1 MLIKTLFKKDIF
13 RPINGV
19 VKAEELDESSV
30 WQELD
35 EFVITR
41 ELDKHLRKFL
51 TAYLESIDNKKNPA
65 ITGKMGVWIAGW
77 FGCGKSHFLKVL
89 SYLLDNEPHSYEGQ
103 TKRAVEFFEDKIEDA
118 MLLADAKRAV
128 ASNTDAILFN
138 IDSKADPR
146 AGREAI
152 LGVFLKVLNELQG
165 YDGDH
170 PHIAHMERHLD
181 GKGKLAEFHA
191 AYKELTGD
199 DWIAERDAYE
209 FNQDQVVEALSKTLS
224 QSQESCTKWIDNAE
238 TNFALNVEN
247 FCGWVRQ
254 YLDSKGTDHR
264 LVFFVDEIGQFIG
277 TDGHLMLSLQTIAED
292 LGTACDGRAWVVVTS
307 QEEIDKIIGELK
319 TAAKNDF
326 SKIQARFPTR
336 LRLSSSNADEVIQAR
351 LLAKCDE
358 VVDDLRAL
366 FQAKGDILRHQLTFT
381 DCGMTFK
388 PYRDA
393 DDFVVN
399 YPFAPYQ
406 FQLVQRVF
414 ESIRRVGA
422 TGLHLSQGERS
433 TLDAFQSAAKSV
445 ATQEIGVLVPLYEFY
460 PAIESFLDTV
470 VKRTIDQAA
479 ENAGLEPFDVQL
491 LKVLFLIRY
500 VEEMKG
506 TVDNLVTLCLDEI
519 DADRLALRRRIEDS
533 LGRLEKETL
542 INRSGDVYFFLTNEE
557 RDVSREIKSV
567 DVSGA
572 EQARLL
578 GELIFEDV
586 LKGQRK
592 HRYPPNK
599 MDFTFAR
606 ICDMHPVGG
615 RVEGDLV
622 VSVISPLADDYEMY
636 ADNKCVLDSAAENG
650 QVLIRLKDNDK
661 LGREVRTYAQT
672 EKYLKTKSDTGLP
685 DSAKR
690 ILRDNADDNRQ
701 RRGFLT
707 SLLSE
712 MLEEADCFVAGQTP
726 KLKAASP
733 AARLDEA
740 LEYLVT
746 NTFNKMGY
754 LKHLHPEP
762 LKEIQAVLRSNDVGQ
777 LTLDLTLDE
786 SNPQAVD
793 EIRNYVE
800 LCAAANK
807 QIVLYDMLEGRYARR
822 PYGWPSEQTLILL
835 ARLIVLGEVSILMEA
850 AVVHVDK
857 VYAALSTSAKWRKIT
872 VIKRHSTDPKAL
884 QAARALGKDVFSQM
898 GPDGEDA
905 LFDFLTA
912 RLRTWQTSLTSYK
925 SLAETGAYPGREEID
940 GGLTLINAL
949 LACDASVKFIERF
962 NGRKND
968 LLDLCDNYHDLEHFY
983 EHQKP
988 TWDKLRKAHD
998 RFGLN
1003 RMELDQDDR
1012 AAPAMRRMKEI
1023 LTAKAPYGLVK
1034 DAEGLIKTVEEVNTA
1049 LVSAKRTEALAHI
1062 EQLFSQV
1069 LQEVGEATGDAG
1081 AGAQKLVKEDKSSYG
1096 SQTLRDGCL
1105 GPLEKLR
1112 KSVEQQESL
1121 AHIAQAVQEAE
1132 RALDGA
1138 FVKIDEFLKKKQ
1150 PQKQDDDQPA
1160 VAIKPR
1166 KEIKPSSLVKTTYLE
1181 TQDDVDGFLDALR
1194 QELEDALARGERIQ
1208 IR

>member
-1 MLIKTLFKKDIF
+1 MLIKSLFKKDIF

-51 TAYLESIDNKKNPA
+51 TAYLDTIDNKKNPA
-65 ITGKMGVWIAGW
+65 ITGKMGVWISGW

-89 SYLLDNEPHSYEGQ
+89 SYLLDNQPHSYQGQ
-103 TKRAVEFFEDKIEDA
+103 TRRAVEFFEDKIEDA
-118 MLLADAKRAV
+118 MMMADVKRAV
-128 ASNTDAILFN
+128 ASNTDVILFN

-181 GKGKLAEFHA
+181 SKGKLAEFHA

-199 DWIAERDAYE
+199 DWVAERDAYE
-209 FNQDQVVEALSKTLS
+209 FNQDQVVEALSKTLG

-238 TNFALNVEN
+238 TNFALSVEN
-247 FCGWVRQ
+247 FCGWVRE
-254 YLDSKGTDHR
+254 YLDSKGPDHR
-264 LVFFVDEIGQFIG
+264 LIFFVDEIGQFIG

-292 LGTACDGRAWVVVTS
+292 LGSACDGRAWIVVTS
-307 QEEIDKIIGELK
+307 QEEIDKVIGELR

-358 VVDDLRAL
+358 VVEDLRAV
-366 FQAKGDILRHQLTFT
+366 FQEKGDILRHQLTFT
-381 DCGMTFK
+381 DCGMTLK

-406 FQLVQRVF
+406 FQLVQRIF

-433 TLDAFQSAAKSV
+433 TLDAFQSAGKAV
-445 ATQEIGVLVPLYEFY
+445 ATHEVGVLVPLYEFY
-460 PAIESFLDTV
+460 PSIESFLDTV

-479 ENAGLEPFDVQL
+479 ENASLEPFDVQL

-567 DVSGA
+567 EISDA
-572 EQARLL
+572 EQAKLL

-606 ICDMHPVGG
+606 VCDMHPVGG

-636 ADNKCVLDSAAENG
+636 TDNKCILDSAAENG
-650 QVLIRLKDNDK
+650 QVLIRLDDNER
-661 LGREVRTYAQT
+661 LGREIRTYAQT

-685 DSAKR
+685 ESAKR

-707 SLLSE
+707 ALLTEMLSE
-712 MLEEADCFVAGQTP
+712 AAWFVAGETP
-726 KLKAASP
+726 KITAGSTG
-733 AARLDEA
+733 ARLDQA

-754 LKHLHPEP
+754 LKHLHPDP
-762 LKEIQAVLRSNDVGQ
+762 LKEVQAVLRSNDVAQ
-777 LTLDLTLDE
+777 LTLDLNLEE
-786 SNPQAVD
+786 SNPQAVE
-793 EIRNYVE
+793 EIRHYVE
-800 LCAAANK
+800 LCAGANK
-807 QIVLYDMLEGRYARR
+807 QIVLYDMLESRFARR
-822 PYGWPSEQTLILL
+822 PYGWPPEQVLILL
-835 ARLIVLGEVSILMEA
+835 ARLIVMGEVSIMMDG
-850 AVVHVDK
+850 AVVPIDK
-857 VYAALSTSAKWRKIT
+857 VYAAISTSAKWRKIT
-872 VIKRHSTDPKAL
+872 VIKRHLPPIIEIEE
-884 QAARALGKDVFSQM
+884 ARKLGKEIFSQM
-898 GPDGEDA
+898 GPDGPDA
-905 LFDFLTA
+905 LIEFLVGK
-912 RLRTWQTSLTSYK
+912 LRSWQISLTGYK
-925 SLAETGAYPGREEID
+925 SLAESGTYPGKDEIAD
-940 GGLTLINAL
+940 GLSLINAL
-949 LACDASVKFIERF
+949 LACNESANFIERF
-962 NGRKND
+962 NGRKQD
-968 LLDLCDNYHDLEHFY
+968 LLELCDNYHDLEHFY

-988 TWDKLRKAHD
+988 TWDKLRKAHE

-1003 RMELDQDDR
+1003 RMELDQDER
-1012 AAPAMRRMKEI
+1012 AAPALRRMQEI
-1023 LTAKAPYGLVK
+1023 LTAKAPYGLIK
-1034 DAEGLIKTVEEVNTA
+1034 DAEGLIKTVEEVNRA
-1049 LVSAKRTEALAHI
+1049 LVSAKRSEALAEIDKHVGQVNQELDKAGADDNLKSVCLAPFAKLRTSVESQQSIAHI
-1062 EQLFSQV
+1062 SQAAQQAEHLF
-1069 LQEVGEATGDAG
+1069 EAALTKIEKAAAPPTPPPGGGTGDVTPPTPPVKPHCTIRPADLVTG
-1081 AGAQKLVKEDKSSYG
+1081 A
-1096 SQTLRDGCL
+1096 
-1105 GPLEKLR
+1105 
-1112 KSVEQQESL
+1112 
-1121 AHIAQAVQEAE
+1121 
-1132 RALDGA
+1132 
-1138 FVKIDEFLKKKQ
+1138 
-1150 PQKQDDDQPA
+1150 
-1160 VAIKPR
+1160 
-1166 KEIKPSSLVKTTYLE
+1166 YLE
-1181 TQDDVDGFLDALR
+1181 TTQEVEQFVTGLKAKLDAAVASG
-1194 QELEDALARGERIQ
+1194 QRIR
-1208 IR
+1208 IK

>member
-1 MLIKTLFKKDIF
+1 MLIKNLFKKDIF

-51 TAYLESIDNKKNPA
+51 TAYLDTIDNKKNPA
-65 ITGKMGVWIAGW
+65 VTGKMGVWISGW

-89 SYLLDNEPHSYEGQ
+89 SYLLKNAVHFFQGQ
-103 TKRAVEFFEDKIEDA
+103 SRSAVEFFEEKIEDA
-118 MLLADAKRAV
+118 MMLADVKRAV
-128 ASNTDAILFN
+128 ASNTDVILFN

-181 GKGKLAEFHA
+181 SRGKLAEFHA

-199 DWIAERDAYE
+199 DWVGQRDAYE
-209 FNQDQVVEALSKTLS
+209 FNQDQVVEALSKTLG

-238 TNFALNVEN
+238 TNFALSVEN
-247 FCGWVRQ
+247 FCKWVRE
-254 YLDSKGTDHR
+254 YLDSKGSDHR
-264 LVFFVDEIGQFIG
+264 LIFLVDEIGQFIG

-292 LGTACDGRAWVVVTS
+292 LGSACDGRAWVIVTS
-307 QEEIDKIIGELK
+307 QEEIDKVIGELK

-358 VVDDLRAL
+358 VVDDLRAV
-366 FQAKGDILRHQLTFT
+366 FQEKGDILRHQLTFT
-381 DCGMTFK
+381 DCGMTLK

-406 FQLVQRVF
+406 FQLVQRIF

-433 TLDAFQSAAKSV
+433 TLDAFQSAGKAV
-445 ATQEIGVLVPLYEFY
+445 ATQEVGVLVPLYEFY
-460 PAIESFLDTV
+460 PSIESFLDTV

-479 ENAGLEPFDVQL
+479 ENASLEPFDVQL

-519 DADRLALRRRIEDS
+519 DADRLALRRKIEDS

-557 RDVSREIKSV
+557 RDVSREIKGV
-567 DVSGA
+567 DISDA
-572 EQARLL
+572 EQAKLL

-586 LKGQRK
+586 LRGQRK

-622 VSVISPLADDYEMY
+622 VSVISPLADEYELY
-636 ADNKCVLDSAAENG
+636 ADSKCILESAAENG
-650 QVLIRLKDNDK
+650 QVLIRLNDNDK
-661 LGREVRTYAQT
+661 LGREIRTYAQT

-685 DSAKR
+685 ESAKR
-690 ILRDNADDNRQ
+690 ILRDNADDNRE

-707 SLLSE
+707 TLLTE
-712 MLEEADCFVAGQTP
+712 MLDEGAYFVAGQTP
-726 KLKAASP
+726 KIKATSP
-733 AARLDEA
+733 GTRLDEA

-762 LKEIQAVLRSNDVGQ
+762 LKEIQAVLRSNDVAQ
-777 LTLDLTLDE
+777 LTLDLTLGE

-807 QIVLYDMLEGRYARR
+807 QIVLHDMLEGRYARR
-822 PYGWPSEQTLILL
+822 PYGWPPEQSLILL
-835 ARLIVLGEVSILMEA
+835 ARLIVLGEVSIMMDA
-850 AVVHVDK
+850 AVVPIDK
-857 VYAALSTSAKWRKIT
+857 VYAAISTSAKWRKIT
-872 VIKRHSTDPKAL
+872 VIKRHTTDPKAL

-905 LFDFLTA
+905 LLDFLTG

-925 SLAETGAYPGREEID
+925 SLAETGTYPGREEID
-940 GGLTLINAL
+940 EGLTLINAL
-949 LACDASVKFIERF
+949 LACNESVKFIERF
-962 NGRKND
+962 NGRKDD

-1003 RMELDQDDR
+1003 KMELDQDAK

-1023 LTAKAPYGLVK
+1023 LTAKAPYGLIK

-1049 LVSAKRTEALAHI
+1049 LVSAKRIEALAEIDKHVG
-1062 EQLFSQV
+1062 QV
-1069 LQEVGEATGDAG
+1069 NQELDKAG
-1081 AGAQKLVKEDKSSYG
+1081 ADGKLKSACLDPFGKPRSSAQS
-1096 SQTLRDGCL
+1096 
-1105 GPLEKLR
+1105 
-1112 KSVEQQESL
+1112 QESI
-1121 AHIAQAVQEAE
+1121 AHITQAAQQAEHLFEAALTKIEEAAVPADPQPDVVAD
-1132 RALDGA
+1132 DG
-1138 FVKIDEFLKKKQ
+1138 VDPKPK
-1150 PQKQDDDQPA
+1150 P
-1160 VAIKPR
+1160 IKPHCTIR
-1166 KEIKPSSLVKTTYLE
+1166 PADLVTGAYLE
-1181 TQDDVDGFLDALR
+1181 TSQDVEQFVTGLKAKLDAAVASG
-1194 QELEDALARGERIQ
+1194 QRIR
-1208 IR
+1208 IK